1 MTPTLLPSLPPEGA
15 LAADRRSRIR
25 ARPLVGGFVL
35 AWLRFWNLEGC
46 HEHTDFGR

>member
-25 ARPLVGGFVL
+25 ARPWLGGL
-35 AWLRFWNLEGC
+35 CAWSRITVIKQL
-46 HEHTDFGR
+46 T